1 MIGSQRLACCANW
14 RKVGA
19 GWVEGDNRSGLGE
32 VPNQD
37 LLEPFEPARAEPVGE
52 RLAGIRGCADSKRG
66 VRKCGSSAVPVGG
79 LIVNV

>member
-1 MIGSQRLACCANW
+1 MIGSQRLACRANW

-37 LLEPFEPARAEPVGE
+37 LLEPFDRRGLSRSAKDWRA
-52 RLAGIRGCADSKRG
+52 
-66 VRKCGSSAVPVGG
+66 
-79 LIVNV
+79 